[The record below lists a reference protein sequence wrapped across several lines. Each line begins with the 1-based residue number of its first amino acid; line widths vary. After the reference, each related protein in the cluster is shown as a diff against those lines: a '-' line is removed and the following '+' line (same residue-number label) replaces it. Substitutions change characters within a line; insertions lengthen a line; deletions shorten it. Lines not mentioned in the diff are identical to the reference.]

1 MYAKIENSQVIQLG
15 LPRVGVLKD
24 GRTISGYNL
33 LDEETLKSE
42 GWISDYVEP
51 IDINI
56 IKQNKIQEMNSLC
69 GYKIINEFYSTCLG
83 ENKRFD
89 CELIDQSNIMGLVA
103 KAQIILSNPLLE
115 DKSLDW
121 KASGE
126 LICYPFTIEQV
137 VQLGMDLYN
146 HKASLIK
153 KFELLRVY
161 INSLATIDEV
171 NVVTWNTEIV

>member
-1 MYAKIENSQVIQLG
+1 MYVKVDNGQVIQIG
-15 LPRVGVLKD
+15 LPQVGVFKD
-24 GRTISGYNL
+24 GTTISGYNL

-42 GWISDYVEP
+42 GWINDYVEP
-51 IDINI
+51 LDINI

-103 KAQIILSNPLLE
+103 KAQIIVANPLLE

-126 LICYPFTIEQV
+126 LICYPFTTEQV
-137 VQLGMDLYN
+137 VQLGIDLYN
-146 HKASLIK
+146 HKASTIK
-153 KFELLRVY
+153 RFELLRIY
-161 INSLATIDEV
+161 INSLVTIDEV
-171 NVVTWNTEIV
+171 NAVTWDTEAV